1 MSAMRHHQPS
11 CDVALATSA
20 TAAHE
25 QSYRACRAGVDRAR
39 RRMQTI
45 TGGPHAPADTRQAA
59 AELTAALREA
69 TTAATRLARQSQP
82 PTSSPRGWWRHR
94 HASRAAAPAVARWS
108 TELVRL
114 AEIAVWLRRTTL
126 DELGVHLPTT
136 VRVGTYAANGP
147 HIAGLGFSAG
157 DLAELHEPRIGVDL
171 PAIVDGVDGVDG
183 RNPATSARAAGV
195 PAPALAA

>member
-45 TGGPHAPADTRQAA
+45 TGGPHAPADTRHAA
-59 AELTAALREA
+59 AELTTALRAA

-147 HIAGLGFSAG
+147 HIAGLGFSTG

-171 PAIVDGVDGVDG
+171 PAVIDAVEGQDPV
-183 RNPATSARAAGV
+183 TSACAAGV

>member
-1 MSAMRHHQPS
+1 MSAMRHQPS
-11 CDVALATSA
+11 CDVTLATSA
-20 TAAHE
+20 PAPHE
-25 QSYRACRAGVDRAR
+25 RSYGACRAGVDRAQ

-82 PTSSPRGWWRHR
+82 PTSSPRGRWRHL

-126 DELGVHLPTT
+126 DELGVHLPST

-147 HIAGLGFSAG
+147 HIAGLGFSTG

-171 PAIVDGVDGVDG
+171 PAVIDAVEGQDPV
-183 RNPATSARAAGV
+183 TSACAAGV

>member
-1 MSAMRHHQPS
+1 MSAMRHQPS
-11 CDVALATSA
+11 CDVTLATSA
-20 TAAHE
+20 PAPHE
-25 QSYRACRAGVDRAR
+25 RSYGACRAGVDRAQ

-108 TELVRL
+108 TKLVRL

-126 DELGVHLPTT
+126 DELGVHLPST

-147 HIAGLGFSAG
+147 HIAGLGFSTG

-171 PAIVDGVDGVDG
+171 PAVIDAVEGQDPV
-183 RNPATSARAAGV
+183 TSACAAGV